1 MLARSFG
8 LRPVIVFTL
17 ISIPIPSGYSG
28 ATSRTLHSGV
38 TNNGDAQNFFGPAV
52 YYEPQSTTINVGSH
66 DPSAGPATRTFNGTP
81 DNAAAV
87 GTVRTGALEMAG
99 VNASRTMVDMIG
111 SLRAF
116 EAGQRAI
123 TTIDETLRLAT
134 GQVGGLPG

>member
-1 MLARSFG
+1 MAIGANGNVDASAVGVFG
-8 LRPVIVFTL
+8 LRNAEKI
-17 ISIPIPSGYSG
+17 
-28 ATSRTLHSGV
+28 
-38 TNNGDAQNFFGPAV
+38 GDG
-52 YYEPQSTTINVGSH
+52 
-66 DPSAGPATRTFNGTP
+66 RFNGTP

-134 GQVGGLPG
+134 GQVGNLPG